1 MPPLLLIC
9 YTALACSV
17 VRDDAKHMVRDD
29 AKDMVRDDAKA
40 MVRDDAKDMV
50 RDDAKDMV
58 RDDAK
63 DMLRDWND
71 EVYQELTRA
80 IEKELKLNMEN
91 PKVVQMPEKGTFKF
105 LTFKKQINMTCLPF
119 KTEIISYL
127 NVSYSERYLETN
139 SRDVKTSQQ

>member
-1 MPPLLLIC
+1 MPPLLIIC
-9 YTALACSV
+9 FTALACSL
-17 VRDDAKHMVRDD
+17 VRY
-29 AKDMVRDDAKA
+29 
-40 MVRDDAKDMV
+40 
-50 RDDAKDMV
+50 DAKDMV

-63 DMLRDWND
+63 DMLRYDAKDMDRDWN

-91 PKVVQMPEKGTFKF
+91 TKAVQMPEKGTFKF
-105 LTFKKQINMTCLPF
+105 LTFKKQINTTCLPF

-139 SRDVKTSQQ
+139 P